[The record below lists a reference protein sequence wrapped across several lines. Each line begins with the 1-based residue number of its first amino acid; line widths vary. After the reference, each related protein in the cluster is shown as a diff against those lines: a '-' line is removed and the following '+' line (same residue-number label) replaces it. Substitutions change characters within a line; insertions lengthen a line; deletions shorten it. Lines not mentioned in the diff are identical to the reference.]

1 LRPPAKVLTDTD
13 ATPSE
18 QTLVSLQDAH
28 VHFGSTPA
36 LRGVTLSLNRG
47 DRLMLVGANGSGKTT
62 LLRVLHGLL
71 SPDAPTSRQT
81 RPMRPEGRPA
91 QAAMVF
97 QRPFLLNL
105 SVQFNVALG
114 LWLRR
119 VPGPERARRCQ
130 AALQRVGL
138 ASLAGQRARALSG
151 GQQQR
156 LALARAWALQPDILF
171 LDEPTASLDPSA
183 KREVEA
189 LVQDFADQG
198 VTLVMSTHNLGQ
210 AKRLGTRVAY
220 LEAGE
225 LVVER
230 PVNDFFSSPDLPERA
245 RQFLKGE
252 LPWHT

>member
-1 LRPPAKVLTDTD
+1 MKHLH
-13 ATPSE
+13 E
-18 QTLVSLQDAH
+18 QALVSLHDAD
-28 VHFGSTPA
+28 VRFGHTHA
-36 LRGVTLSLNRG
+36 LRGVTLTLYRG
-47 DRLMLVGANGSGKTT
+47 ERLMLVGANGSGKTT

-71 SPDAPTSRQT
+71 APARSSSRQAQALQ
-81 RPMRPEGRPA
+81 PENRLPR
-91 QAAMVF
+91 AAMVF

-105 SVQFNVALG
+105 SVRFNVTLG
-114 LWLRR
+114 LWLQGM
-119 VPGPERARRCQ
+119 PAAERAARCQ

-138 ASLAGQRARALSG
+138 ASLATQRARALSG

-189 LVQDFADQG
+189 LIESFADQG

-225 LVVER
+225 LVAER
-230 PVNDFFSSPDLPERA
+230 EVTDFFSNPDLPERA
-245 RQFLKGE
+245 QQFLKGE